1 MLLLDAT
8 AITSP
13 SQVLTTF
20 VTAMVGLSV
29 ATERVTDTIK
39 QWIWGDGTP
48 NPKTA
53 PGWVQFIAIL
63 SGIFVSALSGMNPL
77 NVADFHA
84 RKWNEPTTWAVCIV
98 SGILA
103 SGGSAFWNHLLD
115 ILQAAKVQKENLAY
129 GTGSGAALERWE
141 CAGRRGRHYHYR
153 RMRGT
158 ATFFARRKSR

>member
-48 NPKTA
+48 NPQTA

-77 NVADFHA
+77 NVTDFHA
-84 RKWNEPTTWAVCIV
+84 WKWNEPATWAVCVV

-129 GTGSGAALERWE
+129 GTGPGAGLN
-141 CAGRRGRHYHYR
+141 AGSVPVVVAAITTTGE
-153 RMRGT
+153 
-158 ATFFARRKSR
+158 

>member
-1 MLLLDAT
+1 MLLDTT

-20 VTAMVGLSV
+20 LTAMVGLSV

-48 NPKTA
+48 NPKTT

-63 SGIFVSALSGMNPL
+63 SGIFVSALSGLNPL
-77 NVADFHA
+77 NVAGFNA
-84 RKWNEPTTWAVCIV
+84 YQWNKPNTWAVCIV

-129 GTGSGAALERWE
+129 GTSSAPAPSAA
-141 CAGRRGRHYHYR
+141 
-153 RMRGT
+153 
-158 ATFFARRKSR
+158 ATDVPAPAAATGN

>member
-63 SGIFVSALSGMNPL
+63 SGIFVSALSGLNPL
-77 NVADFHA
+77 NVAGFNA
-84 RKWNEPTTWAVCIV
+84 YAWNKPNTWAVCIV

-129 GTGSGAALERWE
+129 GTGSNPAMNVADVPVVAVAAV
-141 CAGRRGRHYHYR
+141 
-153 RMRGT
+153 
-158 ATFFARRKSR
+158 ATNGD